1 MITKEMYINVYI
13 YIFAFLS
20 VLIHIVA
27 RKKKSHSNTQEIRG
41 YLGTLLRQRV
51 VFRVHIC
58 ESLIWI
64 LILITP
70 MSTQFHIQNTL
81 KIPLRENLD
90 KQ

>member
-1 MITKEMYINVYI
+1 MCI